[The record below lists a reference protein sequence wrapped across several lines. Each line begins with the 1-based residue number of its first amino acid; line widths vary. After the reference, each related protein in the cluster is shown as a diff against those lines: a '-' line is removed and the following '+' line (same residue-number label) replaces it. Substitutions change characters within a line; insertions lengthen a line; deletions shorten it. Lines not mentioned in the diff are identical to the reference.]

1 MSHAEQV
8 IAYADA
14 GAGFV
19 QLRDKD
25 ATSACLLEES
35 RNAAEAAA
43 ERGICLVIND
53 RVDIAL
59 MVTANGVHLGQDD
72 LPPEAARRLLGE
84 SAVIGL
90 STHSMVQAERA
101 LDQPIDYLAIGPIF
115 ETNTKADHEPVVGLR
130 GLESIRRVVGDF
142 PLVAIGGIT
151 AERLTSVFN
160 AGASSAAMISGLASD
175 PARITENYRELTRL
189 SGNC

>member
-43 ERGICLVIND
+43 ERGIFLVIND